1 MTKRIYG
8 SLFICVLSYL
18 LLAVDNQVQASCTVD
33 KGSKTITECLSLAQS
48 GNSSAQF
55 DMSTRYFTGKDGV
68 KRSELLAYMWAKV
81 CAKNERGTCGK
92 MINILEMNMS
102 KKEIA
107 VGKEMASRCLGSNL
121 KKCK

>member
-1 MTKRIYG
+1 MTKLIYG
-8 SLFICVLSYL
+8 SLSICVLSYL
-18 LLAVDNQVQASCTVD
+18 LVAVDNQVQASCAVD
-33 KGSKTITECLSLAQS
+33 KRSKTITECLSLAQS

-55 DMSTRYFTGKDGV
+55 DMSTRYFTGTDGV
-68 KRSELLAYMWAKV
+68 KRNEVLAYMWAKI

-107 VGKEMASRCLGSNL
+107 VAKEMASKCLGSNL
-121 KKCK
+121 KKCE